1 MERYYEK
8 RAIKNGSIR
17 HCEKCKIK
25 LSRYNYDKYCSVCT
39 NSKENDNRK
48 KLMEMLNAFK

>member
-8 RAIKNGSIR
+8 RAIKNGSVR
-17 HCEKCKIK
+17 YCQKCKIK
-25 LSRYNYDKYCSVCT
+25 LSRYNYEQHCSLCA

-48 KLMEMLNAFK
+48 KLMEMINAFK